1 MWVMNENWK
10 IKCTCEKMNE
20 TYKCDVM
27 NGKFRKNQDVEKVS
41 PWTYGLFHD
50 VDFDFLHVRIRIAQQ
65 LHKTA
70 TKFISSCCFDKQCT
84 ITGDLL
90 DITIS
95 QKKKTIVGLS
105 VLSLFSPESI
115 MCSEMFT
122 YQMRY
127 DIRYVWVYSMSTQ
140 YTHFSPF
147 IAFFLKVIHYESQW
161 TGQVGKMEI
170 N

>member
-1 MWVMNENWK
+1 MK
-10 IKCTCEKMNE
+10 I
-20 TYKCDVM
+20 
-27 NGKFRKNQDVEKVS
+27 
-41 PWTYGLFHD
+41 YGLFHD

-90 DITIS
+90 DITI
-95 QKKKTIVGLS
+95 VGLS

-127 DIRYVWVYSMSTQ
+127 DIRYV
-140 YTHFSPF
+140 
-147 IAFFLKVIHYESQW
+147 
-161 TGQVGKMEI
+161 
-170 N
+170 

>member
-1 MWVMNENWK
+1 MKIEKSSALARRWMRRTNVTWWMENFERIKILRKWVHEPMDCFTN
-10 IKCTCEKMNE
+10 
-20 TYKCDVM
+20 
-27 NGKFRKNQDVEKVS
+27 
-41 PWTYGLFHD
+41 